1 MCYCGGRSSPSSF
14 QYAPPKSGIKTRLPK
29 IKWYIP
35 KVLEKRNENTIVTI
49 FLIVDTIVVLTPPIS
64 FTNFK

>member
-1 MCYCGGRSSPSSF
+1 MAVAARLLPF
-14 QYAPPKSGIKTRLPK
+14 KYAPPKSGIKTRLPK

-35 KVLEKRNENTIVTI
+35 KGFGKKRNENTIVTI